1 MHTLT
6 FNLIIMKI
14 NILFKVFFTAA
25 LITLAGCTKDDD
37 TELPKYNALLFFE
50 DFSDATDNTPLN
62 TTGWINF
69 AETGTKVWSEQ
80 SFSGNG
86 YAEFSSFGSREAVN
100 VGWLISPPVNMDLYE
115 GEKLFF
121 QSAQNFLRSR
131 DNTLEL
137 LVSTD
142 FDGTNVTSASWKP
155 IPITTPTPDTERY
168 LFIGSGVIDLSS
180 YTGRLYFAFKVR
192 GSGTSS
198 NLTGTYQ
205 IDNVRLFY

>member
-1 MHTLT
+1 
-6 FNLIIMKI
+6 MKI
-14 NILFKVFFTAA
+14 NILHTLFVVAA
-25 LITLAGCTKDDD
+25 LVALSACTKDDD
-37 TELPKYNALLFFE
+37 IELPDYGSLLFFE

-62 TTGWINF
+62 TTGWTNF

-80 SFSGNG
+80 SFSENG

-100 VGWLISPPVNMDLYE
+100 VGWLISPPVDMDLHE
-115 GEKLFF
+115 GEKLIF

-142 FDGTNVTSASWKP
+142 FDGTNVTAASWEL
-155 IPITTPTPDTERY
+155 IPVITPTPDTERY
-168 LFIGSGVIDLSS
+168 LFIGSGIIDLSS
-180 YTGRLYFAFKVR
+180 YTGTLYFAFKVR
-192 GSGTSS
+192 GSGTNS

-205 IDNVRLFY
+205 IDNIRLFY